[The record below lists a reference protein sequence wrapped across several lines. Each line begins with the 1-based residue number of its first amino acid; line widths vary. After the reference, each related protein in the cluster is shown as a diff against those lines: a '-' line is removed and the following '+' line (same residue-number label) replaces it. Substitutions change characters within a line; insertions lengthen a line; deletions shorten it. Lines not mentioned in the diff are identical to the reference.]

1 MTPNQI
7 DPLYTIFEQHL
18 FNFNDSDMDRKTF
31 IDNVV
36 HEYFAY
42 LRKLCIVVPKSL
54 EGPVFEEIAVQ
65 VNTMLVKKIYGC
77 LTLKD
82 YQKSVP
88 TPARRRARTRYTRM
102 NKDAERGAKTASRP
116 SRGGSRRAG

>member
-36 HEYFAY
+36 REYFTY
-42 LRKLCIVVPKSL
+42 LRKLYIVVPKSL
-54 EGPVFEEIAVQ
+54 EGPVIEEIAAQ

-88 TPARRRARTRYTRM
+88 TPARRRARARYSQI
-102 NKDAERGAKTASRP
+102 NKAADRGARATARP
-116 SRGGSRRAG
+116 TRGGHRRTG

>member
-1 MTPNQI
+1 M
-7 DPLYTIFEQHL
+7 L
-18 FNFNDSDMDRKTF
+18 FRS
-31 IDNVV
+31 
-36 HEYFAY
+36 Y

-88 TPARRRARTRYTRM
+88 TPARRRARTRYARM
-102 NKDAERGAKTASRP
+102 NKEAERGPKASPRP
-116 SRGGSRRAG
+116 VRGGSRRAG